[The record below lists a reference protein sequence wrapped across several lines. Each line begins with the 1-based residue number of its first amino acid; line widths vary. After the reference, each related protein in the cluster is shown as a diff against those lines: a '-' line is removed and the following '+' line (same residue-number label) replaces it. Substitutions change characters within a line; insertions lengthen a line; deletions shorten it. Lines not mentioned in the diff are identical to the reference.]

1 MITKSSVVR
10 TTWICKEGISELDTT
25 DNLARVDSFYRYGR
39 RIISTH
45 VYHYNIIENIRVISR
60 II

>member
-10 TTWICKEGISELDTT
+10 TTWICKEDISELDTT
-25 DNLARVDSFYRYGR
+25 DNLARVDSFYKFGR

-45 VYHYNIIENIRVISR
+45 VYHYIGNIRVISR